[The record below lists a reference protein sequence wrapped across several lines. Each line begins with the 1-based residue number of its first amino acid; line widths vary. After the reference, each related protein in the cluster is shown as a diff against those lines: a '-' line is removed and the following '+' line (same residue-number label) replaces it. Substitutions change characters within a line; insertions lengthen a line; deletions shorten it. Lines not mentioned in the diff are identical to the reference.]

1 MLLETRYFQRRTG
14 SSEKRVQSL
23 RSPGRGFKGFFF
35 DVSLET
41 NQTVE
46 VAGERV
52 MTDDPR
58 WSAEIDRPG
67 LADAGRRIEV
77 ESFRI
82 IDLEMKGH
90 SFPDDRW
97 QIIRRVIHTTGDFDF
112 ADQMRFHPEA
122 VASAVDALR
131 RGAPIF
137 TDTRMIKAGVSP
149 WRLKWFG
156 NEIMTPAVH
165 PESQHWAETMGT
177 TRSVAA
183 FRHFSTRFT
192 GGIVVIGNAP
202 TALLELLRQIRD
214 EGIRPALVIGVP
226 VGFVQAAESKEA
238 LREAVEQPSIIVA
251 GRKGGSSVAV
261 AILHALLEWTRKVS
275 TT

>member
-1 MLLETRYFQRRTG
+1 
-14 SSEKRVQSL
+14 
-23 RSPGRGFKGFFF
+23 
-35 DVSLET
+35 
-41 NQTVE
+41 
-46 VAGERV
+46 
-52 MTDDPR
+52 MTDDHR
-58 WSAEIDRPG
+58 GSAEIDRPG
-67 LADAGRRIEV
+67 LAEAGRQIEL

-82 IDLEMKGH
+82 IDAEMTGH

-97 QIIRRVIHTTGDFDF
+97 PVVRRVIHTTGDFDY
-112 ADQMRFHPEA
+112 ADRMWFHPDA
-122 VASAVDALR
+122 VTSGVNALR

-137 TDTRMIKAGVSP
+137 TDTRMIKAGVAP
-149 WRLKWFG
+149 WRLQWFG

-165 PESQHWAETMGT
+165 PESRQWAETLGT

-202 TALLELLRQIRD
+202 TALLELLRQIRE
-214 EGIRPALVIGVP
+214 EGVRPALVVGVP

-238 LREAVEQPSIIVA
+238 LRQAAEQPSIIVA

-275 TT
+275 T